1 MHSRSHFSVVDMHSA
16 GAQARVVIGGV
27 PRAKGATMNEKRLYL
42 AANYDHVRKLL
53 MYEPR
58 GGAQMSGSLIME
70 PCDPRADV
78 GIVFIESGGW
88 LTMCGAGT
96 IGAATALIE
105 TGMFKATG
113 PRTSI
118 VFDTP
123 AGLVT
128 AHVEIKNGDVE
139 SVSLANVPSYLA
151 LKDHPIEMAGQGTV
165 NVDIAYGGNFYVIVP
180 ASRFHLEVAP
190 AYAERLMAIG
200 RLLRE
205 ETNAAVSVKHPLS
218 AIAAPIPNV
227 IFTGPGSG
235 PGIHRNL
242 VLFGEAG
249 VDRSPGGTG
258 TSARMA
264 QLYARGELSLNEPFL
279 HESIIGSRFEGKLTS
294 VQNVA
299 GREMVIPLIT
309 GRAFVIG
316 LRSFFIDPQDP
327 FQEGFGVGYAADA
340 KRPAFTAHEERP

>member
-1 MHSRSHFSVVDMHSA
+1 MHSRSHYSVVDMHAA

-27 PRAKGATMNEKRLYL
+27 PQAKGNTMNEKRLYL
-42 AANYDHVRKLL
+42 AAHYDHVRKLL

-58 GGAQMSGSLIME
+58 GGSQMSGSLIMA

-105 TGMFKATG
+105 TGMFKAAG
-113 PRTSI
+113 ARAQI

-128 AHVEIKNGDVE
+128 AHIALKDGAVQG
-139 SVSLANVPSYLA
+139 VSLSNVPSYLA
-151 LKDHPIEMAGQGTV
+151 VKDHQIDVPGQGRV
-165 NVDIAYGGNFYVIVP
+165 DVDIAYGGNFYVIVP
-180 ASRFHLEVAP
+180 ADRFDLALVP
-190 AYAERLMAIG
+190 ACAERLVLIG
-200 RLLRE
+200 RQVRE
-205 ETNAAVSVKHPLS
+205 STNATLAVRHPLETG
-218 AIAAPIPNV
+218 ATPIPNV
-227 IFTGPGSG
+227 IFTGPGSH
-235 PGIHRNL
+235 PGTHRNL

-264 QLYARGELSLNEPFL
+264 QLYARGALALDETFV
-279 HESIIGSRFEGKLTS
+279 HESIIGSRFTGKLTG
-294 VQNVA
+294 VHIVA
-299 GREMVIPLIT
+299 GKEMVLPLIT

-316 LRSFFIDPQDP
+316 LRNFFVDPEDP

-340 KRPAFTAHEERP
+340 KRPVFSDGKDHI

>member
-1 MHSRSHFSVVDMHSA
+1 
-16 GAQARVVIGGV
+16 
-27 PRAKGATMNEKRLYL
+27 
-42 AANYDHVRKLL
+42 
-53 MYEPR
+53 
-58 GGAQMSGSLIME
+58 MSGSLIME

-113 PRTSI
+113 ARTKI

-128 AHVEIKNGDVE
+128 AHIDIKDGSVQG
-139 SVSLANVPSYLA
+139 VSLDNVPSYLA
-151 LKDHPIEMAGQGTV
+151 VRDHKITLPEYGTV
-165 NVDIAYGGNFYVIVP
+165 EVDIAYGGNFYVIVP
-180 ASRFHLEVAP
+180 VSRFSLEVAP
-190 AYAERLMAIG
+190 AFAEQLVSVG
-200 RLLRE
+200 RQVRE
-205 ETNAAVSVKHPLS
+205 RTNATITVKHPLEET
-218 AIAAPIPNV
+218 AAPIPNV
-227 IFTGPGSG
+227 IFTGPGSK
-235 PGIHRNL
+235 PGTHRNL

-264 QLYARGELSLNEPFL
+264 QLYARGELALDEPFL
-279 HESIIGSRFEGKLTS
+279 HESIIGSCFEGKLTGI
-294 VQNVA
+294 QDVA
-299 GREMVIPLIT
+299 GSEMVTPRIK
-309 GRAFVIG
+309 GRAFLIA
-316 LRSFFIDPQDP
+316 LRNFFVDPEDP

-340 KRPAFTAHEERP
+340 KRPTFSASENQA